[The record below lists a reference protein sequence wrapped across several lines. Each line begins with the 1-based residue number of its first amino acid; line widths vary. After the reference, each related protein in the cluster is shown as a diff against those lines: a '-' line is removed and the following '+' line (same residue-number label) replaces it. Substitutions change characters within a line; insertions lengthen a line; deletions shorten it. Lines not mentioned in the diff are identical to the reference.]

1 MNADTSYAAEA
12 GANIQ
17 LVTTKMLRDK
27 ISGAKDYDIYSRWQN
42 YEPKSVRVK
51 YSPSS
56 IRSTR

>member
-27 ISGAKDYDIYSRWQN
+27 ISSAKDYDIYSRWQN
-42 YEPKSVRVK
+42 
-51 YSPSS
+51 
-56 IRSTR
+56 